1 MPNEVQSGAEHEPV
15 RRYRGL
21 TQLKRRWRIVIAAF
35 SLAEVVAVGHWL
47 FKDTAI
53 VSDAFVFVLSLIL
66 IFRPQWFEYLA
77 KKDQD
82 RLKNWRTHPG
92 QWS

>member
-35 SLAEVVAVGHWL
+35 SLAEVFPWVTGYSKTPL
-47 FKDTAI
+47 I